1 LSVAT
6 SGDESSRDQVIAPGS
21 RRRFYIR
28 CVQELPPDAAARP
41 AERSGAH
48 GTIGA
53 TRRSEGGSSM
63 AYGETRTAGKD
74 TTRLAT
80 ALGAFSV
87 GLGLAELTAPRAVAR
102 AIGTADDGARM
113 DRVLRAFGVREL
125 LAGAGIL
132 GMRDPKAGLWSRV
145 AGDVMDLAFLGGSF
159 GRAGSQRGRLA
170 AATAAVAAVTALDV
184 LASRRASART
194 KLARNGTAT
203 GAQPVDGPAVI
214 TINRG
219 VADVYAFWR
228 RLENLP
234 LFMPH
239 LRSVEVIDERWSHW
253 VANAVGT
260 TIEWRAEIV
269 SDEPERRIAWRSV
282 EDADVP
288 NEGEV
293 AFRPAPGGRGTE
305 VRVRMAYSP
314 PAGAVGAAFA
324 KMLGSDPGQR
334 MRGDLRRLKQIL
346 ETGEIPT
353 TVGQTRGARSVL
365 GAALEPLEQGS
376 QS

>member
-1 LSVAT
+1 MAYE
-6 SGDESSRDQVIAPGS
+6 ES
-21 RRRFYIR
+21 
-28 CVQELPPDAAARP
+28 
-41 AERSGAH
+41 RSGGQE
-48 GTIGA
+48 GTQ
-53 TRRSEGGSSM
+53 
-63 AYGETRTAGKD
+63 
-74 TTRLAT
+74 RLAT
-80 ALGAFSV
+80 ALGAFSL
-87 GLGLAELTAPRAVAR
+87 GLGLAEVTAPRTVAHM
-102 AIGTADDGARM
+102 IGAPKDGGRM
-113 DRVLRAFGVREL
+113 DRVLRAFGVREM
-125 LAGAGIL
+125 LAGVGIL
-132 GMRDPKAGLWSRV
+132 GMRDPKMGLWSRV
-145 AGDVMDLAFLGGSF
+145 AGDFMDLAFLGGSF
-159 GRAGSQRGRLA
+159 GRAGSQRGRLV

-184 LASRRASART
+184 LASRRASAPAAT
-194 KLARNGTAT
+194 DADGKSAT
-203 GAQPVDGPAVI
+203 GAQPVEGPAVI

-219 VADVYAFWR
+219 VSDVYAFWR

-239 LRSVEVIDERWSHW
+239 LRSVEVVDERWSQW
-253 VANAVGT
+253 CASALGT
-260 TIEWRAEIV
+260 TLQWRAEIV
-269 SDEPERRIAWRSV
+269 SDEPDRRIAWRSV

-324 KMLGSDPGQR
+324 KILGSDPGQR

-353 TVGQTRGARSVL
+353 TVGQTRGARSLL
-365 GAALEPLEQGS
+365 GAVLEPLEQGS

>member
-1 LSVAT
+1 MT
-6 SGDESSRDQVIAPGS
+6 YEQSRTTD
-21 RRRFYIR
+21 
-28 CVQELPPDAAARP
+28 
-41 AERSGAH
+41 
-48 GTIGA
+48 
-53 TRRSEGGSSM
+53 GGST
-63 AYGETRTAGKD
+63 E
-74 TTRLAT
+74 RLAL

-87 GLGLAELTAPRAVAR
+87 GLGLAEVTAPRAVAR
-102 AIGTADDGARM
+102 AIGAPEDGTRADDGKRM
-113 DRVLRAFGVREL
+113 DRVLQAFGVREL

-132 GMRDPKAGLWSRV
+132 GMRDPTVGLWSRV
-145 AGDVMDLAFLGGSF
+145 AGDVLDLAFLGGTF
-159 GRAGSQRGRLA
+159 GRAGSQRGRLV

-184 LASRRASART
+184 LASRRASAASEKRR
-194 KLARNGTAT
+194 AGTSAT

-219 VADVYAFWR
+219 VGDVYAFWR

-253 VANAVGT
+253 IASALGT

-269 SDEPERRIAWRSV
+269 TDEPERRIAWRSV

-324 KMLGSDPGQR
+324 KLLGSDPGQR
-334 MRGDLRRLKQIL
+334 MVSDLRRLKQIL

-353 TVGQTRGARSVL
+353 TVGQTRGGRSVL
-365 GAALEPLEQGS
+365 GAMLEPLEQGS